1 MTAHGV
7 GWVSGASGVADFCA
21 FLPKVRKAWQDAG
34 RAGTPRLIGTAN
46 FALGPDAEQRLRGSL
61 LAYYAFAGPYVQ
73 RGVMAGLTTPEQV
86 TREVAAYAEAGC
98 DELILL
104 PNGGGVEQ
112 VDLLADAAG
121 L

>member
-1 MTAHGV
+1 V
-7 GWVSGASGVADFCA
+7 
-21 FLPKVRKAWQDAG
+21 P
-34 RAGTPRLIGTAN
+34 
-46 FALGPDAEQRLRGSL
+46 
-61 LAYYAFAGPYVQ
+61 
-73 RGVMAGLTTPEQV
+73 AGLTTPEQV
-86 TREVAAYAEAGC
+86 AREVAAYAEAGC